1 MTDPRRFDGRV
12 AVVTGAASGV
22 GAATAALLAERGAA
36 VVVADIDGAGAGEVA
51 GRITSA
57 GGRAVPITVD
67 VADDAAVAD
76 MVSRTVADLGRI
88 DVLHNNAAAL
98 GDDVLGRDTD
108 VTGVPLDVW
117 DRTLAVTL
125 TGAMLGCR
133 YAVPHMLAQGSGAIV
148 NTTSTA
154 GQRGDLSRVAYGS
167 AKAGVIAL
175 TLYVAT
181 MYGKRGIR
189 CNAVAPG
196 LVLSPIARRNMS
208 DENLAVT
215 RAHQLVDHL
224 GQPEDIAAVV
234 AFLASDEARFV
245 TGQVVNAD
253 GGVQAHTPAYADY
266 YPQFAA
272 TGKGWP

>member
-1 MTDPRRFDGRV
+1 VTDPRRFDGRV

-22 GAATAALLAERGAA
+22 GAATASLLAARGAA
-36 VVVADIDGAGAGEVA
+36 VTVADIDGAGAAEVA
-51 GRITSA
+51 GRITAA
-57 GGRAVPITVD
+57 GGRALAVTVD

-76 MVSRTVADLGRI
+76 MVGRTVADLGRL

-108 VTGVPLDVW
+108 VTAVPLDVW

-133 YAVPHMLAQGSGAIV
+133 YAVPHMLAQGAGVVV

-167 AKAGVIAL
+167 AKAGVISL
-175 TLYVAT
+175 TMYVAT

-208 DENLAVT
+208 EDNLAVT

-253 GGVQAHTPAYADY
+253 GGVQAHAPSYADY
-266 YPQFAA
+266 YPRFAE